1 MECRLGE
8 WCSPHWKPESR
19 QGPSITHCTAKKELT
34 WRLLLSKLPEVQQLS
49 RVQGPSLEAE
59 GQAEVP
65 ESCVGRAHF
74 PIKHMEMSPFR
85 SG

>member
-1 MECRLGE
+1 MSGAHLTGNL
-8 WCSPHWKPESR
+8 SPAKDL
-19 QGPSITHCTAKKELT
+19 PSHIVEKELT
-34 WRLLLSKLPEVQQLS
+34 WRLLLSELREVQQPS